1 VRTGDKHEQA
11 PRWRRVTLAAAS
23 AILLIAPLAESQA
36 AGFYL
41 NQVGTPGSLGTAAA
55 ANVTNTW
62 GPDAAW
68 ANPAGLVGTGDR
80 RVMTASAQLLVPI
93 AEFDPSVAEAGGD
106 DGGDAGDPAVIPSFF
121 YSQRLNE
128 DWAFGFGVSALQG
141 GGVDYGDKFA
151 GRYATIDVALTGL
164 AATWSV
170 GRQITDRLS
179 LGLGGTVV
187 QTNFEQ
193 TIAVNQGAA
202 PDARVAFRD
211 LDDVGVQGILG
222 LQYQLSDNLTFGATY
237 RSEFDANLE
246 GNVKFRNFVVPLP
259 NRRNLEV
266 DWTNPQWVE
275 AGLKLRTNS
284 GRFWFLSGNWQEWS
298 EFSDNQ
304 LSIDT
309 NLGNAVQTL
318 ERDWDDTWSV
328 GIAHASQ
335 ADANEGWSFGMRYE
349 SSPVDDDKRTID
361 LPLDESWSFSVGY
374 GNFNSD
380 KSRGWSAAAT
390 LQVFG
395 DAEVDQT
402 AQQVRFAG
410 DFDKYYVLFV
420 GGNLRF

>member
-1 VRTGDKHEQA
+1 MRTGDKHEQA

-374 GNFNSD
+374 GDFTSD
-380 KSRGWSAAAT
+380 RSRGWSAAAT

-402 AQQVRFAG
+402 AQRVRFAG
-410 DFDKYYVLFV
+410 DFDQYYVLFV